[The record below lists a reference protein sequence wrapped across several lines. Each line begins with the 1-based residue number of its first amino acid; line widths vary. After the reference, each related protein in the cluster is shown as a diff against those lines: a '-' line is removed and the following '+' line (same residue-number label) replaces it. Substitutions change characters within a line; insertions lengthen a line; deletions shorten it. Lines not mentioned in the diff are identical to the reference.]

1 MAIVLLTD
9 FYSNLDNWP
18 GNLLTASDGVVIG
31 THTTTTFSYTFK
43 AGTTFAGYSVTS
55 SGTGFTYDGALPN
68 DGNMTSFTITDG
80 SGHTVLSVNNIVAGS
95 QASDLGLF
103 VSFQFGWTDP
113 DGNFS
118 GSQTKGVWSQL
129 LSGNDT
135 IFGSSGDDWRG
146 LVGVDAGN
154 DLYNMGTGDDWVN
167 GGIGNDTI
175 NGGDGYDTLSYDQ
188 TAWNEGIPMVRGITV
203 DVTAGT
209 VLDPYGYT
217 DHITG
222 IEEIYGSAGR
232 DVFYGGSG
240 EVDFAG
246 LRGSDTIVGGSSGDD
261 VAIYGQDTWLGGTH
275 GIVANLQV
283 STSGGKIFGT
293 IRDGFGT
300 LDHTVNIFGV
310 SGTRYNDSFTG
321 SSRDD
326 WFNGGEGKDV
336 YRGGAGFDIVNFR
349 GIFGN
354 GPQHGATVNMG
365 LKSGQVI
372 DDGFGNTENLYS
384 IESVQ
389 GTRYDDLL
397 IGNAAHND
405 LRGREGDD
413 TLRGGGGHD
422 TFRWNQFYEI
432 GEHDV
437 IQGFHAGAGAE
448 QDKLKLGVTGWGG
461 TTTLHLVN
469 GTAATAAV
477 DTFLFNPTTHLLSW
491 DPDGTGAQ
499 AAISIATLTGVSSLT
514 AANFDLG

>member
-1 MAIVLLTD
+1 
-9 FYSNLDNWP
+9 
-18 GNLLTASDGVVIG
+18 
-31 THTTTTFSYTFK
+31 
-43 AGTTFAGYSVTS
+43 
-55 SGTGFTYDGALPN
+55 
-68 DGNMTSFTITDG
+68 
-80 SGHTVLSVNNIVAGS
+80 
-95 QASDLGLF
+95 
-103 VSFQFGWTDP
+103 
-113 DGNFS
+113 
-118 GSQTKGVWSQL
+118 

-175 NGGDGYDTLSYDQ
+175 DGGDGYDNLSYDQ

-232 DVFYGGSG
+232 DVFYGGAG

-300 LDHTVNIFGV
+300 L
-310 SGTRYNDSFTG
+310 
-321 SSRDD
+321 
-326 WFNGGEGKDV
+326 
-336 YRGGAGFDIVNFR
+336 
-349 GIFGN
+349 
-354 GPQHGATVNMG
+354 
-365 LKSGQVI
+365 
-372 DDGFGNTENLYS
+372 
-384 IESVQ
+384 
-389 GTRYDDLL
+389 DLL

-477 DTFLFNPTTHLLSW
+477 NTFLFNPTTHLLSW